1 MNCKYF
7 KIRSKKNKKYC
18 YCTLLKKEVSFNCY
32 RECNNKE
39 YKQYKS
45 ITNRTTKQSKLDK
58 SRTVSLFTDNLNVCY
73 LCGCKKEHLHEV
85 FFGRNRVNSIRY
97 GLFIPVCEKCHRKCH
112 NDADLID
119 SLHKKGQLLFV
130 CNYPELEFVDIFRT
144 NYIN

>member
-1 MNCKYF
+1 MNNKC
-7 KIRSKKNKKYC
+7 INLRVRSKKGIKYG
-18 YCTLLKKEVSFNCY
+18 YCVKFKKEVSIFCK
-32 RECNNKE
+32 CNNKE
-39 YKQYKS
+39 YKKYKS

-73 LCGCKKEHLHEV
+73 LCDCKKEQLHEV
-85 FFGRNRVNSIRY
+85 FFGRNRVNSIKY

-112 NDADLID
+112 KDADLID

>member
-18 YCTLLKKEVSFNCY
+18 YCTLLKKEVLFNCY
-32 RECNNKE
+32 KECYNEE
-39 YKQYKS
+39 YKQFKS
-45 ITNRTTKQSKLDK
+45 LNNRTTRQSKLEK
-58 SRTVSLFTDNLNVCY
+58 SRTASLFTENLNVCY

-85 FFGRNRVNSIRY
+85 FFGRNRVNSIKY

-119 SLHKKGQLLFV
+119 SLHKKGQLLFMR
-130 CNYPELEFVDIFRT
+130 NYPELEFTYVFKV
-144 NYIN
+144 NYL